1 MAGKVLLE
9 VLTSEKTVVQE
20 EVDIVM
26 APGVLGEFG
35 VLPGH
40 TPFLTMVKSGEVRY
54 RIGGNAYYLAISD
67 GFAEVLENKVR
78 ILVSVAEKAS
88 EIDIEKVRNIKEDAI
103 KQLELAKTEPIDVEE
118 AKASLQRAEAWLKV
132 AEKAR

>member
-9 VLTSEKTVVQE
+9 VVAPEKVVVQE

-40 TPFLTMVKSGEVRY
+40 TPFLTMVRPGEVRY
-54 RIGGNAYYLAISD
+54 RIGGNIYYLAISD
-67 GFAEVLENKVR
+67 GFAEVLEDKVR
-78 ILVSVAEKAS
+78 ILVSAAEKAS
-88 EIDIEKVRNIKEDAI
+88 EIDIEKLRNIKEEAL
-103 KQLELAKTEPIDVEE
+103 KQLELAKTEPIDVEG
-118 AKASLQRAEAWLKV
+118 ARTSLQTAQAWLKI
-132 AEKAR
+132 AEKTR

>member
-9 VLTSEKTVVQE
+9 VVAPEKVVVQE

-40 TPFLTMVKSGEVRY
+40 TPFLTMVRPGEVRY
-54 RIGGNAYYLAISD
+54 RVGGNTYYLAISD
-67 GFAEVLENKVR
+67 GFAEVLEDKVR
-78 ILVSVAEKAS
+78 ILVSAAEKAP
-88 EIDIEKVRNIKEDAI
+88 EIDIEKLRNIKEEAL
-103 KQLELAKTEPIDVEE
+103 KQLELAKTEPIDVEG
-118 AKASLQRAEAWLKV
+118 ARASLQRAEAWLKV